1 MNEGGCDFNQEE
13 LKSSLKFKHFF
24 QNQNKMKVLVVLV
37 GLAAVLANV
46 EAGGYTAK
54 GGVYDFKK
62 PLDYLDQAVNAGI
75 NFNKWVIH
83 K

>member
-1 MNEGGCDFNQEE
+1 
-13 LKSSLKFKHFF
+13 
-24 QNQNKMKVLVVLV
+24 MKVLVVLV

-62 PLDYLDQAVNAGI
+62 PLDYLDVAVSAGI
-75 NFNKWVIH
+75 YFYKGVVH

>member
-1 MNEGGCDFNQEE
+1 
-13 LKSSLKFKHFF
+13 
-24 QNQNKMKVLVVLV
+24 MKVLIVLV

-62 PLDYLDQAVNAGI
+62 PLDYLDQAVNAG
-75 NFNKWVIH
+75 NVTKRSSKCVVKCQLRRTVSQTDVNVLFFQSGYQH
-83 K
+83 F

>member
-1 MNEGGCDFNQEE
+1 
-13 LKSSLKFKHFF
+13 
-24 QNQNKMKVLVVLV
+24 MKVLVVLV
-37 GLAAVLANV
+37 GLAAILANV

-62 PLDYLDQAVNAGI
+62 PLDYLDQAVNAGTY
-75 NFNKWVIH
+75 FNKWVIH